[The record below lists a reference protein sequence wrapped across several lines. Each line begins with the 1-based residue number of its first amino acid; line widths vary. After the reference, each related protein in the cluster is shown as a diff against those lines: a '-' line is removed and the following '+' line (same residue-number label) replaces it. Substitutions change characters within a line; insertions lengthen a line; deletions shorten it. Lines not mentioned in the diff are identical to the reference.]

1 MNTVIESY
9 TGTAGFMREELSKT
23 MITKFTDLY
32 EASRQE
38 EQKARYEKIRAG
50 FAELFGEKDVT
61 FISAPGRTEVGGN
74 HTDHQHGCVLAAA
87 VDLDIVAAAA
97 PNGEQVMRLKS
108 AEYPKMDEIDLTDLS
123 VHEEEKESS
132 AALLR
137 GVCARCRELGYRVEG
152 FDAYTMTQVLKGSG
166 LSSSAAFE
174 VVVVHAISHL
184 FNNDAIDAVTAAQ
197 ISQYAE
203 NVYFGKPSGLMD
215 QTASSVGGFTA
226 IDFADPSEPKFKK
239 VDFNLAAHGYALC
252 IVDTGG
258 NHADLTGD
266 YASIPVEMKQVANE
280 LGVDFLRDAD
290 ESAFYARLGEIRKKT
305 GDRAVLRAM
314 HFFDDNRLAQ
324 EEANAL
330 AEGNL
335 DAFLEMEIRSGR
347 SSFMRLQNVFAC
359 SNPSEQG
366 LSLALAL
373 SEKLLAGKK
382 ASWRVHGG
390 GFAGTVQAFVPVEEL
405 SHYKTEME
413 KVFGEGT
420 CHVLSVRRAG
430 GTRVD
435 F

>member
-239 VDFNLAAHGYALC
+239 VDFDLAAHGYALC

-324 EEANAL
+324 DEANAL